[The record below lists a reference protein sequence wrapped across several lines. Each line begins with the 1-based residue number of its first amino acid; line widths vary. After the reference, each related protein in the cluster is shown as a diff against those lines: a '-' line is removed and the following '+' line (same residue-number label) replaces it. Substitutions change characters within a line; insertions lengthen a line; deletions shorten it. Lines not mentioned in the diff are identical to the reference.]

1 MSFLVGID
9 GGTEGLRAFVFDLQ
23 GRPKGSGVGSYPTRF
38 PQPSYAEQEPV
49 SWWSALGEATHKAL
63 KEAEAAPQEIKAVA
77 ADTTCCSVVALD
89 ERMEPLR
96 PALIWMDVR
105 AGQEAQDVLA
115 THDRAVQLN
124 AAGSGPVSAEW
135 MIPKALWLK
144 RNEPDTYAQA
154 VAICEYQDY
163 LNYRLTGRYV
173 GSFNNSSIRWHFLKS
188 AGGRPDSLL
197 SSLGISDL
205 AEKWPPTIVPIG
217 EVIGG
222 LTSEAAE
229 HMGLVAGTPVV
240 QGGADAFIGMVGL
253 GVINPRQLALITG
266 SSHLQL
272 AVTDRPMFSRGW
284 WGPYE
289 DCVYKGSFVIEGG
302 QTSTGSII
310 KWFLTNF
317 CAGTSYAELNDAA
330 ERIAPGA
337 DGLLVLDHF
346 QGNRMP
352 HTDPTSRGAIVG
364 LTLAH
369 TPAHVYRAVIE
380 GICFG
385 TEAILRAFQTDKF
398 RLTEV
403 VIAGGATKSAFWLQT
418 HADVSGLPLIRTEIA
433 DAPALGS
440 AILAAVGAKLFGSI
454 EEAVQAMVRR
464 KEIIEPNEDKH
475 AVYTELF
482 KSYNRMYG
490 AIKEIRENTPKRNS
504 PN

>member
-1 MSFLVGID
+1 MPFVIGID

-23 GRPKGSGVGSYPTRF
+23 GHPKGSGVASYETRF
-38 PQPSYAEQEPV
+38 PRPSCAEQEPI
-49 SWWSALGEATHKAL
+49 SWWLALGEATHKAL
-63 KEAEAAPQEIKAVA
+63 KEAKVAPHEIKAVA

-89 ERMEPLR
+89 RRMEPLR

-105 AGQEAQDVLA
+105 AEQEARDVLA
-115 THDRAVQLN
+115 THDPAVRLN
-124 AAGSGPVSAEW
+124 AAGNGPVSAEW
-135 MIPKALWLK
+135 MIPKTLWLK
-144 RNEPDTYAQA
+144 RNEPATYAGA
-154 VAICEYQDY
+154 AAICEYQDY
-163 LNYRLTGRYV
+163 LNYRMTGRYV
-173 GSFNNSSIRWHFLKS
+173 GSYNNCSIRWHFVKS
-188 AGGRPDSLL
+188 TGGMPVTLL
-197 SSLGISDL
+197 SRLGLSDL
-205 AEKWPPTIVPIG
+205 AEKWPCTVIPVG

-222 LTSEAAE
+222 VASEAAK
-229 HMGLVAGTPVV
+229 HMGLLEGTPVV

-253 GVINPRQLALITG
+253 GVINPGQLALITG

-272 AVTDRPMFSRGW
+272 AVTDRPMFSRRW

-317 CAGTSYAELNDAA
+317 CAGTSYTELNDAA
-330 ERIAPGA
+330 ERIRPGA

-352 HTDPTSRGAIVG
+352 YTDPTSRGAIVG

-369 TPAHVYRAVIE
+369 TPAHVYRAMIE

-385 TEAILRAFQTDKF
+385 TEAILRAFQSDEW

-403 VIAGGATKSAFWLQT
+403 VIAGGATRSALWLQT
-418 HADVSGLPLIRTEIA
+418 HADVSGLPLIRTDIA

-454 EEAVQAMVRR
+454 KEAVQAMVRK
-464 KEIIEPNEDKH
+464 KETIEPNEDRH
-475 AVYTELF
+475 AVYAELF
-482 KSYNRMYG
+482 QSYNRMYG
-490 AIKEIRENTPKRNS
+490 AIKHIRENTPEKNS
-504 PN
+504 PD